1 MFLRVRVLLLDVSSS
16 SHNWS
21 ATTPH
26 GPERREHRSPF
37 HPHRPWD
44 IPARTTL
51 RHERRVDV
59 SYQVEQPTQSD
70 PSLRRVAPASRN
82 PLIHCYGCEDI
93 LFGRLND
100 LDAHWLA
107 FWFEREVHVVPRQ
120 TVLGFISRSVSG
132 SFSSCGL
139 QWLSYQEFFS
149 RTNRTAGMV
158 AGILPLQDLICN
170 CAAQHV

>member
-70 PSLRRVAPASRN
+70 PSLRRVAPASQN

-120 TVLGFISRSVSG
+120 TVLGFIPRADVIG
-132 SFSSCGL
+132 PTRCEHEEHFIAFGVWQFL
-139 QWLSYQEFFS
+139 QLWSP
-149 RTNRTAGMV
+149 V
-158 AGILPLQDLICN
+158 AVIPGIFLQN
-170 CAAQHV
+170 